1 MKPQRWHR
9 ENPLNCPVV
18 RTLNLITGK
27 WKPMILHLLI
37 SNESLRH
44 SEIKKSIPTITQ
56 KVLTAQLRELE
67 KDGLITRTRFEG
79 KILHVEYA
87 LASLGKSLVPVLDQM
102 HRLGQ
107 SL

>member
-1 MKPQRWHR
+1 MKQQRWHR

-18 RTLNLITGK
+18 RTLNFITGK

-44 SEIKKSIPTITQ
+44 SEIKKSIQAITQ

-67 KDGLITRTRFEG
+67 KDGLITRTTHEG

-87 LASLGKSLVPVLDQM
+87 LSDLGKTLIPVLDQM
-102 HRLGQ
+102 HRWGQ
-107 SL
+107 KI